1 VLSYRWAGARCLDIE
16 TPSYV
21 LSYRGARAMCLAI
34 DGRELGA

>member
-1 VLSYRWAGARCLDIE
+1 MCLDIE